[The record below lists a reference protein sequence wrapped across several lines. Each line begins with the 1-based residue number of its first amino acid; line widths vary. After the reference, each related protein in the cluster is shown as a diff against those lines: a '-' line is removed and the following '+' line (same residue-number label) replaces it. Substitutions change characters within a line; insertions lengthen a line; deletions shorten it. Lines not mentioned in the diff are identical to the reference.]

1 MNRRLLLRPALLVA
15 LVPALLAFTLDAAT
29 RDTQA
34 RAARRTR
41 GQEKVT
47 RGALRAFD
55 ASGKPAGECPL
66 RHTAVRAEVS
76 GFISRVTVTQEFE
89 NPFADKI
96 EAVYVFP
103 LPQAAAVDDM
113 TMLVGG
119 RTIRAK
125 IMRRAQAQAA
135 YQEARARG
143 HVASLLEQERPN
155 VFTQSVANILPGQS
169 VKVTISYVETLRYE
183 AGTYEWSFPV
193 AVGARYIPSGGET
206 GREQPFVVHPQTSEG
221 GQQQGDDS
229 PPPENSD
236 AREPEREAP
245 PPVST
250 RVPDAARINPA
261 RPPEGMRAGHDISIE
276 VSLDAG
282 VPLEAV
288 TSSTH
293 EIDVERRGAAGAVVR
308 LGGGPVIPDKD
319 FVLRYD
325 VAGGRVEDALLT
337 HASPRGRF
345 FTLILQPPERVAPAQ
360 VVPKEL
366 VFVLDTSGSMS
377 GFPIEKAKETMML
390 ALGGL
395 NPHDTFNL
403 ITFSGDTSILFPKP
417 VPATPANVSK
427 AKKFLASRKGEGGT
441 EMMNAIRAA
450 LDASDSARHVRV
462 VCFMTDGQV
471 GDDFQIIDEV
481 KKHPD
486 ARVFS
491 MGFGNAPNRFLL
503 DRMAE
508 VGRGEVEYVT
518 DGDDGSAAAR
528 RFHERVRD
536 PLLTDLSVEWGGLAV
551 ADIYPKAIPDLFG
564 AKPVVIVGR
573 YERGASGVVRL
584 RGRAAGGDFVRDV
597 RVTLPDAES
606 AHDVLATLW
615 ARRRVDELMGQNMS
629 AMQSDDAAT
638 APLREEVARLG
649 LDFRLMT
656 QFTSFVAV
664 EERIVTDGGEPRRV
678 DVPADAPPE
687 APRNVVEVGASVNYV
702 TMTAQ
707 SSVVSTNS
715 STLSTTVVE
724 SGVHELPLNGRG
736 VLGLATLLPGV
747 APATSAGAGGL
758 SFSGQRPRSNSFQVD
773 GVSADVDVAH
783 GRGAGGYASG
793 AAPGLVAGGGASG
806 AVPVASW
813 KELTVRTEYVEP
825 EYGRAPGAQVS
836 VVTRSGTNAFRG
848 SLFGFFGHD
857 ALDANDWFAN
867 RHGVGSQPRR
877 FADFGG
883 TLGGPVLKDKT
894 FFFLSY
900 ERQRLRRPA
909 FSITDVPSLA
919 ARLAAPESVRAFLEA
934 FPRPTGGAR
943 PDGFAEFAAPY
954 STPAR
959 LDSFVL
965 RLDHVATDRLSF
977 NARYG
982 AANSSDEERGAG
994 GTTTNTV
1001 SRVRSLAQTL
1011 TGTLNFLSSSSSAFE
1026 ARANY
1031 SRVRVR
1037 DSRVLDGFGGAV
1049 VPGPDT
1055 EAGALLNVPTLPTTP
1070 GDSFAF
1076 DLGGRGTFLT
1086 RADEAANLQRQ
1097 LNLVG
1102 SFNFVSGTH
1111 AFKLGAD
1118 YRRLSPVIGRRA
1130 SERDL
1135 YFEGVAG
1142 ALAARVARDAAFTR
1156 TEDSRP
1162 VFTDFAAYAQDEWR
1176 ILSKLTLTYGLRWEL
1191 VPAPHAGG
1199 RVRPLAVTQ
1208 AEDTSRLALAPS
1220 GTPPWGT
1227 TYFNFAPRF
1236 GVAYQLSEA
1245 SGRELMLRAGF
1256 GLFYDTTNVEAGHAF
1271 ADSYPFKLG
1280 GAAFDVPFTPG
1291 VAPTFAGPTRA
1302 APLSAFDPKLKLPY
1316 TLRWH
1321 ASVERAFGGAQK
1333 FTASYV
1339 GAAGRRLL
1347 LARTLIDPSP
1357 GFSLVRLTTNGGES
1371 DYHSARLQFTR
1382 VARGGLETIASYTL
1396 AKSLDDFSEDAPAR
1410 ALLRGDSER
1419 GPSDFDVRHTLAG
1432 YVSYKLPAPFD
1443 HGAANALSRNWA
1455 VDAIFN
1461 ARSARPLN
1469 VVYGFPAA
1477 HGFAFLRPD
1486 LSGGVPLYVADSTAA
1501 GGRRL
1506 NPEAFAVH
1514 DTSRQGTLGRNA
1526 LRGLPFYRLD
1536 VALRRRFN
1544 FGDEVNLQ
1552 LRVEAFNL
1560 LNHPNFDDPVGT
1572 LALLGAPGAT
1582 PTPHLYTYF
1591 GRSLAANGFG
1601 EWGARA
1607 GGFGPLYAPA
1617 GARTVNL
1624 SLKLTF

>member
-1 MNRRLLLRPALLVA
+1 MNRRLLLRQALLLA
-15 LVPALLAFTLDAAT
+15 LVSALFAFALDAAT

-34 RAARRTR
+34 RGARRKQDR
-41 GQEKVT
+41 VT
-47 RGALRAFD
+47 RGALLASD

-66 RHTAVRAEVS
+66 KHTAVRAEVS

-135 YQEARARG
+135 YQQARARG
-143 HVASLLEQERPN
+143 HIASLLEQERPN

-193 AVGARYIPSGGET
+193 VVGERYTPAGGGT
-206 GREQPFVVHPQTSEG
+206 GREQPVVVHPETSEG
-221 GQQQGDDS
+221 EGQQSDDS
-229 PPPENSD
+229 RPPQENSN
-236 AREPEREAP
+236 AQEPEREAP
-245 PPVST
+245 TASGT

-288 TSSTH
+288 ASSTH
-293 EIDVERRGAAGAVVR
+293 EIDVERRGAAGAFVR
-308 LGGGPVIPDKD
+308 LKGGAHIPDRD

-337 HASPRGRF
+337 HASARGRF
-345 FTLILQPPERVAPAQ
+345 FTLILQPPEHVAPAE

-377 GFPIEKAKETMML
+377 GFPVEKAKETMML

-403 ITFSGDTSILFPKP
+403 ITFSGDTHILFPEP

-427 AKKFLASRKGEGGT
+427 ARQFLASREGNGGT
-441 EMMNAIRAA
+441 EMMKAIRAA
-450 LDASDSARHVRV
+450 LDPSDSARHVRV

-471 GDDFQIIDEV
+471 GDDFEIIDEV
-481 KKHPD
+481 RKHPN

-491 MGFGNAPNRFLL
+491 MGFGYSPNRFLL
-503 DRMAE
+503 DKMAE

-536 PLLTDLSVEWGGLAV
+536 PLLTDLSVEWEGLAV
-551 ADIYPKAIPDLFG
+551 SDIYPKTVPDLFG

-573 YERGASGVVRL
+573 YEGGASGLVRL
-584 RGRAAGGDFVRDV
+584 RGRMAGGDFVRDV
-597 RVTLPDAES
+597 RVTLPDTEA

-629 AMQSDDAAT
+629 AMQSNDAET
-638 APLREEVARLG
+638 APLREEVSRLG

-678 DVPADAPPE
+678 DVPADAPPVPQE
-687 APRNVVEVGASVNYV
+687 PALNLSMSAEYVTVTAQASVVE
-702 TMTAQ
+702 TT
-707 SSVVSTNS
+707 SSS
-715 STLSTTVVE
+715 LSTVVE
-724 SGVHELPLNGRG
+724 SNVAELPLNGRSF
-736 VLGLATLLPGV
+736 LSLATVVPGA
-747 APATSAGAGGL
+747 APAPSGGV
-758 SFSGQRPRSNSFQVD
+758 SFNGQRPRSNSFQLD
-773 GVSADVDVAH
+773 GVSGDVDVTH
-783 GRGAGGYASG
+783 GRGHGGYASG

-806 AVPVASW
+806 AAPLAAT

-836 VVTRSGTNAFRG
+836 VFTRSGTNAFRG
-848 SLFGFFGHD
+848 SAFGFFGGG
-857 ALDANDWFAN
+857 ALDAGDWFAN
-867 RHGVGSQPRR
+867 RHGVESRPRR

-883 TLGGPVLKDKT
+883 TLGGPVVKDKT
-894 FFFLSY
+894 FFFVSY

-909 FSITDVPSLA
+909 FSITEVPSLA
-919 ARLAAPESVRAFLEA
+919 SRLAAPETVRAFLEA
-934 FPRPTGGAR
+934 FPLPTGEAR
-943 PDGFAEFAAPY
+943 ADGFAEFAAPH
-954 STPAR
+954 STPSR
-959 LDSFVL
+959 LGSFVL

-982 AANSSDEERGAG
+982 AAGSSDEERGAAD
-994 GTTTNTV
+994 TTPNTL

-1011 TGTLNFLSSSSSAFE
+1011 TGAVNFLISPSSVFE

-1037 DSRVLDGFGGAV
+1037 GSRVLDGFGGAV

-1055 EAGALLNVPTLPTTP
+1055 EAG
-1070 GDSFAF
+1070 GSFTF
-1076 DLGGRGTFLT
+1076 DLGGRGASLA
-1086 RADEAANLQRQ
+1086 RDDETANLQRQ
-1097 LNLVG
+1097 VNLVG
-1102 SFNFVSGTH
+1102 SFNLVSGEH
-1111 AFKLGAD
+1111 AYKLGAD
-1118 YRRLSPVIGRRA
+1118 YRRLSPVIGLRA
-1130 SERDL
+1130 TERDF
-1135 YFEGVAG
+1135 YFHGVAG
-1142 ALAARVARDAAFTR
+1142 ALTGRAARDAAFTHAG
-1156 TEDSRP
+1156 DARP

-1176 ILSKLTLTYGLRWEL
+1176 ATSKLTLTYGLRWEL
-1191 VPAPHAGG
+1191 APAPHAGG
-1199 RVRPLAVTQ
+1199 GTRPLAVTQ
-1208 AEDTSRLALAPS
+1208 AEDPSRLAPAAP
-1220 GTPPWGT
+1220 GTPPWGA

-1236 GVAYQLSEA
+1236 GLAYQLSGA
-1245 SGRELMLRAGF
+1245 SGRELVARAGF

-1271 ADSYPFKLG
+1271 ADSYPFKVG

-1291 VAPTFAGPTRA
+1291 VAPTFAGPA
-1302 APLSAFDPKLKLPY
+1302 LGAPLSAFDPKLRLPY

-1333 FTASYV
+1333 LTASYV

-1347 LARTLIDPSP
+1347 LTRTLVDPSP
-1357 GFSLVRLTTNGGES
+1357 DFSLVRLTTNDGAS
-1371 DYHSARLQFTR
+1371 DYHSARLQYGR
-1382 VARGGLETIASYTL
+1382 RMRGGLEALASYAF
-1396 AKSLDDFSEDAPAR
+1396 AKSLDDFSEDAPGR
-1410 ALLRGDSER
+1410 ALLRGEDER

-1432 YVSYKLPAPFD
+1432 YVSYKLPAAFRR
-1443 HGAANALSRNWA
+1443 GAAGALSRNWA
-1455 VDAIFN
+1455 IDAVFN
-1461 ARSARPLN
+1461 TRSARPLN
-1469 VVYGFPAA
+1469 VVYGFPVA

-1486 LSGGVPLYVADSTAA
+1486 VLGGVPLYVADPEAS

-1506 NPEAFAVH
+1506 NPEAFALH

-1526 LRGLPFYRLD
+1526 LRGFPFYRLD
-1536 VALRRRFN
+1536 VALRRQFN

-1552 LRVEAFNL
+1552 LRAEAFNL
-1560 LNHPNFDDPVGT
+1560 LNRPNFDDPLST
-1572 LALLGAPGAT
+1572 LALLGAGGAT
-1582 PTPHLYTYF
+1582 ETPRLQRYF
-1591 GRSLAANGFG
+1591 GRSLAARGSG
-1601 EWGARA
+1601 GWGARA

>member
-1 MNRRLLLRPALLVA
+1 MNRRLLLRPALLAA
-15 LVPALLAFTLDAAT
+15 LVSAFLAFTLDVAT

-34 RAARRTR
+34 RAARRTQ
-41 GQEKVT
+41 GQVT
-47 RGALRAFD
+47 RGSLRALD
-55 ASGKPAGECPL
+55 AEGRPAGECPL

-103 LPQAAAVDDM
+103 LPRGAAVDDM

-125 IMRRAQAQAA
+125 IMRREQAQSA
-135 YQEARARG
+135 YREARAGG

-169 VKVTISYVETLRYE
+169 VKVTLSYVETLRYE
-183 AGTYEWSFPV
+183 AGTYEWSFPMT
-193 AVGARYIPSGGET
+193 VGTRYTPAGGET
-206 GREQPFVVHPQTSEG
+206 GSEQPTVVHPQTSEG
-221 GQQQGDDS
+221 GQKQGDDS
-229 PPPENSD
+229 RPQRENAN

-245 PPVST
+245 RPAGTGVS
-250 RVPDAARINPA
+250 DAARINPA
-261 RPPEGMRAGHDISIE
+261 RPPAGTRAGHDISIE

-288 TSSTH
+288 ASPTH

-308 LGGGPVIPDKD
+308 LGGGAGRPDRD

-325 VAGGRVEDALLT
+325 VAGGRVEDAILA
-337 HASPRGRF
+337 HASARGRF

-360 VVPKEL
+360 AVPKEL

-377 GFPIEKAKETMML
+377 GFPLEKAKETMML

-403 ITFSGDTSILFPKP
+403 ITFSGDTSILFDEP

-427 AKKFLASRKGEGGT
+427 ARKFLASRGGGGGT
-441 EMMNAIRAA
+441 EMMKAIRAA
-450 LDASDSARHVRV
+450 LDSSDSARHVRV

-471 GDDFQIIDEV
+471 GNDFEIIDEV
-481 KKHPD
+481 KKYPA

-491 MGFGNAPNRFLL
+491 MGFGYAPNRFLL
-503 DRMAE
+503 DKMAE

-518 DGDDGSAAAR
+518 DADDGSAAAR

-551 ADIYPKAIPDLFG
+551 SDVYPKTIPDLFG
-564 AKPVVIVGR
+564 AKPVVVVGR
-573 YERGASGVVRL
+573 YERGASGLVRL
-584 RGRAAGGDFVRDV
+584 RGTAAGGDFVRDV
-597 RVTLPDAES
+597 RVTLPDAEA

-629 AMQSDDAAT
+629 AMRSDDAET
-638 APLREEVARLG
+638 APLREAVARLG

-678 DVPADAPPE
+678 DVPAEAPPE
-687 APRNVVEVGASVNYV
+687 APRDVVEVSASVNYSM
-702 TMTAQ
+702 TTAQ
-707 SSVVSTNS
+707 ASTLHITS
-715 STLSTTVVE
+715 STLSTVVE
-724 SGVHELPLNGRG
+724 YGLPELPLDGRSA
-736 VLGLATLLPGV
+736 LGLVNVVPGA
-747 APATSAGAGGL
+747 APATSAGGGGV
-758 SFSGQRPRSNSFQVD
+758 SFNGQRPRSNTFQID
-773 GVSADVDVAH
+773 GVSADVDVTH
-783 GRGAGGYASG
+783 GPGAGAYASG
-793 AAPGLVAGGGASG
+793 ASPGLVAGGGASG
-806 AVPVASW
+806 AAPAAAT

-825 EYGRAPGAQVS
+825 EYGRTPGAQVS

-848 SLFGFFGHD
+848 SAFGFFGGG
-857 ALDANDWFAN
+857 ALDAGDWFAN
-867 RHGVGSQPRR
+867 RHGVESRPRR

-883 TLGGPVLKDKT
+883 TLGGPLARDKT
-894 FFFLSY
+894 FFFASY
-900 ERQRLRRPA
+900 ERQRLSRPA
-909 FSITDVPSLA
+909 FSITEVPSLA
-919 ARLAAPESVRAFLEA
+919 ARLAAPGPVRAFLEA

-943 PDGFAEFAAPY
+943 ADGFAEFAAAY
-954 STPAR
+954 STPSR

-982 AANSSDEERGAG
+982 AAGSSDDERGAA
-994 GTTTNTV
+994 GTTPNTV
-1001 SRVRSLAQTL
+1001 SRARSLAQTL
-1011 TGTLNFLSSSSSAFE
+1011 TGALNFLVSPSSVFE

-1037 DSRVLDGFGGAV
+1037 GSRLLDGFGGAV
-1049 VPGPDT
+1049 VPVPDA
-1055 EAGALLNVPTLPTTP
+1055 EAG
-1070 GDSFAF
+1070 GSFVF
-1076 DLGGRGTFLT
+1076 DLGGRGASLA
-1086 RADEAANLQRQ
+1086 RAGETANLQRQ
-1097 LNLVG
+1097 VNLVG
-1102 SFNFVSGTH
+1102 SFNLIAGAH
-1111 AFKLGAD
+1111 AYKLGAD
-1118 YRRLSPVIGRRA
+1118 YRRLSPVIGLRA
-1130 SERDL
+1130 SEREL

-1142 ALAARVARDAAFTR
+1142 ALAGRAARDAAFTHAG
-1156 TEDSRP
+1156 DSRP

-1191 VPAPHAGG
+1191 APAPHAGG
-1199 RVRPLAVTQ
+1199 GARPLAVTQ
-1208 AEDTSRLALAPS
+1208 AEDPSRLAPAPP
-1220 GTPPWGT
+1220 GTPLWGAT
-1227 TYFNFAPRF
+1227 LFNFAPRF
-1236 GVAYQLSEA
+1236 GLAYQLSDA
-1245 SGRELMLRAGF
+1245 SGRELTVRAGF
-1256 GLFYDTTNVEAGHAF
+1256 GLFYDTTDAEAGRAF
-1271 ADSYPFKLG
+1271 ADSYPFKAG

-1291 VAPTFAGPTRA
+1291 VAPAFADQALG

-1316 TLRWH
+1316 ALRWH
-1321 ASVERAFGGAQK
+1321 ASVERALGGAQK
-1333 FTASYV
+1333 LSASYV

-1347 LARTLIDPSP
+1347 LTRTLVDSSP
-1357 GFSLVRLTTNGGES
+1357 DFSLVRLTTNGGAS
-1371 DYHSARLQFTR
+1371 DYHSARLQFSR
-1382 VARGGLETIASYTL
+1382 VRRGGLEANASYTL
-1396 AKSLDDFSEDAPAR
+1396 ARSLDDFSEDAPAR

-1432 YVSYKLPAPFD
+1432 YVSYRLPAPF
-1443 HGAANALSRNWA
+1443 GRGTANALSRNWA
-1455 VDAIFN
+1455 VDALFN

-1469 VVYGFPAA
+1469 VVYGLPVA

-1486 LSGGVPLYVADSTAA
+1486 LSAGVPLYVADPLAA

-1506 NPEAFAVH
+1506 NPEAFVVR

-1526 LRGLPFYRLD
+1526 LRGFPFYRLD
-1536 VALRRRFN
+1536 VGLRRQFN

-1552 LRVEAFNL
+1552 LRAEAFNL
-1560 LNHPNFDDPVGT
+1560 LNRPNFDDPLGT

-1582 PTPHLYTYF
+1582 PTPRPYSYF
-1591 GRSLAANGFG
+1591 GRSLAAGGFG
-1601 EWGARA
+1601 EWGARS
-1607 GGFGPLYAPA
+1607 GGFGPHYAPA

>member
-15 LVPALLAFTLDAAT
+15 LVSALIAFTHDAAT
-29 RDTQA
+29 RETQA
-34 RAARRTR
+34 RAARRT
-41 GQEKVT
+41 QERVT
-47 RGALRAFD
+47 RGALLASD

-66 RHTAVRAEVS
+66 KHTAVRAEVS

-119 RTIRAK
+119 RTIRAR
-125 IMRRAQAQAA
+125 IMRREQAQAA
-135 YQEARARG
+135 YREARARG
-143 HVASLLEQERPN
+143 NVASLLEQERPN
-155 VFTQSVANILPGQS
+155 IFTQSVANILPGQS
-169 VKVTISYVETLRYE
+169 VTVTISYVETLRYE

-193 AVGARYIPSGGET
+193 VVGARYTPSVET
-206 GREQPFVVHPQTSEG
+206 RSERPVLVHPQTSEG
-221 GQQQGDDS
+221 EPRQEDDAAT
-229 PPPENSD
+229 PRKNSN
-236 AREPEREAP
+236 AQEPEREASP
-245 PPVST
+245 PT
-250 RVPDAARINPA
+250 NTGVPDAARINPA

-288 TSSTH
+288 VSSTH
-293 EIDVERRGAAGAVVR
+293 EIEVERRGAAGAFVR
-308 LGGGPVIPDKD
+308 LKGGAHIPDRD
-319 FVLRYD
+319 FVLKYD

-337 HASPRGRF
+337 HASGRGRF
-345 FTLILQPPERVAPAQ
+345 FTLILQPPERVAPAE

-390 ALGGL
+390 ALGGM

-403 ITFSGDTSILFPKP
+403 ITFSGDTHILFRDP

-427 AKKFLASRKGEGGT
+427 AKKFLASREGNGGT
-441 EMMNAIRAA
+441 EMMKAIRAA
-450 LDASDSARHVRV
+450 LDPSDSARHVRV

-471 GDDFQIIDEV
+471 DDDFQIIDEV
-481 KKHPD
+481 KKHPN

-491 MGFGNAPNRFLL
+491 MGFGYAPNRFLL
-503 DRMAE
+503 DKMAE
-508 VGRGEVEYVT
+508 VGRGEVEYVAA
-518 DGDDGSAAAR
+518 GDDGSAAAR

-536 PLLTDLSVEWGGLAV
+536 PLLTDLSVEWEGLAV
-551 ADIYPKAIPDLFG
+551 ADIYPKNIPDLFG

-573 YERGASGVVRL
+573 YEQAASGLVRL
-584 RGRAAGGDFVRDV
+584 RGKTAGGDFVRDV
-597 RVTLPDAES
+597 RVTLPDAEA

-615 ARRRVDELMGQNMS
+615 ARRRVDDLMGQNMS
-629 AMQSDDAAT
+629 AMQTNDAET

-678 DVPADAPPE
+678 DVPAAAPPE
-687 APRNVVEVGASVNYV
+687 PRESVPNLSMSAHFVTVTAQASVIE
-702 TMTAQ
+702 TT
-707 SSVVSTNS
+707 SSS
-715 STLSTTVVE
+715 LSTVVE
-724 SGVHELPLNGRG
+724 SNVAELPLNGQSM
-736 VLGLATLLPGV
+736 LSLATVVPGA
-747 APATSAGAGGL
+747 APATSSGVAGGGGV
-758 SFSGQRPRSNSFQVD
+758 SFNGQRPHSNSFQID
-773 GVSADVDVAH
+773 GVSADVDVTH
-783 GRGAGGYASG
+783 GGRGAGGYASG
-793 AAPGLVAGGGASG
+793 AAPGLAAGGGAGG
-806 AVPVASW
+806 ASPAAAT

-825 EYGRAPGAQVS
+825 EYGRATGAQVS
-836 VVTRSGTNAFRG
+836 VSTRSGTNAFRG
-848 SLFGFFGHD
+848 SVFGYFGHE

-883 TLGGPVLKDKT
+883 TLGGPVEKDQT
-894 FFFLSY
+894 FFFVSY

-909 FSITDVPSLA
+909 FSITEVPSLA
-919 ARLAAPESVRAFLEA
+919 SRLAAPEPSRAFLEA

-943 PDGFAEFAAPY
+943 ADGFAEFAAPY
-954 STPAR
+954 STPSR
-959 LDSFVL
+959 LASFVL

-982 AANSSDEERGAG
+982 VAASSDDERGAA
-994 GTTTNTV
+994 GTTPNTL
-1001 SRVRSLAQTL
+1001 SRVRGLAQTV
-1011 TGTLNFLSSSSSAFE
+1011 TGSLNFLVSPSSAFE

-1037 DSRVLDGFGGAV
+1037 GSRLLDSFGGAV
-1049 VPGPDT
+1049 VP
-1055 EAGALLNVPTLPTTP
+1055 VPKLGTTP
-1070 GDSFAF
+1070 GGSFTF
-1076 DLGGRGTFLT
+1076 DLGGRGAALA
-1086 RADEAANLQRQ
+1086 REDETANLQRQ
-1097 LNLVG
+1097 VNLVG
-1102 SFNFVSGTH
+1102 SFNFVSGEHTY
-1111 AFKLGAD
+1111 KLGAD
-1118 YRRLSPVIGRRA
+1118 YRRFSPVIGLRA

-1135 YFEGVAG
+1135 YFDGVEG
-1142 ALAARVARDAAFTR
+1142 ALAGRVARDAAFTHAG
-1156 TEDSRP
+1156 DSRP

-1176 ILSKLTLTYGLRWEL
+1176 IVSKLTLTYGLRWEL
-1191 VPAPHAGG
+1191 APAPHAGG
-1199 RVRPLAVTQ
+1199 GTRPLAVTQ
-1208 AEDTSRLALAPS
+1208 AEDPSRLALAPA
-1220 GTPPWGT
+1220 GTPLWGA
-1227 TYFNFAPRF
+1227 TYLNFAPRF
-1236 GVAYQLSEA
+1236 GLAYQLSDA
-1245 SGRELMLRAGF
+1245 SGRELMVRAGF

-1271 ADSYPFKLG
+1271 ADSYPFKVG

-1291 VAPTFAGPTRA
+1291 VAPTFAGSTLG
-1302 APLSAFDPKLKLPY
+1302 APFSAFDPQLKLPY

-1321 ASVERAFGGAQK
+1321 AEVERALGGAQK
-1333 FTASYV
+1333 LTATYV

-1347 LARTLIDPSP
+1347 LTRTLVDPSTY
-1357 GFSLVRLTTNGGES
+1357 FSLVRLTTNGGES
-1371 DYHSARLQFTR
+1371 DYHSARLQFSR
-1382 VARGGLETIASYTL
+1382 RMRGGLEARAAYTL

-1419 GPSDFDVRHTLAG
+1419 GPSDFDVRHALAG
-1432 YVSYKLPAPFD
+1432 YVSYKLPAAFRR
-1443 HGAANALSRNWA
+1443 GAAGALSRNWA
-1455 VDAIFN
+1455 VDAVFN
-1461 ARSARPLN
+1461 ARSARPVN
-1469 VVYGFPAA
+1469 VVYGFPVA

-1486 LSGGVPLYVADSTAA
+1486 LPGGVPLYVVDSEEA

-1506 NPEAFAVH
+1506 NPEAFALH

-1526 LRGLPFYRLD
+1526 LRGFPFYRLD
-1536 VALRRRFN
+1536 VALRRQFN

-1552 LRVEAFNL
+1552 LRAEAFNL
-1560 LNHPNFDDPVGT
+1560 LNHTNFDDPLGT

-1582 PTPHLYTYF
+1582 GTPRLDTYF
-1591 GRSLAANGFG
+1591 GRSLAARGFG